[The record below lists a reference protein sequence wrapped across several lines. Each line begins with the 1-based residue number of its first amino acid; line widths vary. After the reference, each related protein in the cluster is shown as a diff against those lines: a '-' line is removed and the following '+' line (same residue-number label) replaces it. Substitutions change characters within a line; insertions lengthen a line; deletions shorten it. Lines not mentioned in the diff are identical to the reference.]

1 MRFLRQSLLGVLLA
15 ALTLALLVYAVQ
27 IVASAVQTRLSTVV
41 EPPRARERVFPVTV
55 VQAVPATVEP
65 VLDTFGQIQSRRT
78 LELRAAVQ
86 GRVIDLA
93 DSFVEGGSVEAG
105 QVLVQID
112 PADAKAELA
121 RAENDLMDAEA
132 EQRDAERSLDL
143 SRDELAAAQEQ
154 ADVRD
159 RAFQRQQGLSDRGV
173 ATAATLETAEL
184 AAASARQ
191 AVVASRRALAQA
203 EARVDQAATG
213 LTRAQ
218 IAVDDARRTLDETT
232 VTAAFD
238 ATLGD
243 VSLVTGRLVSANEK
257 LAVLVDPGALEVAFR
272 VSTGQYAR
280 LLDDSGT
287 LLNLPVQARLDVGGA
302 DLRATGTISRDSAEI
317 GEGLSGR
324 MVYARLDAPRGF
336 KPGDFVT
343 VEVREP
349 PIDDVIRVAASALDA
364 AGTVLVV
371 GEDNRLERLPVTLVR
386 RQGDDVLLRGEGL
399 AGRDVGIGGTPLL
412 GAGIQVRPQ
421 RQGAAPAPA
430 PTDEMLTLSSERRA
444 QLVAMVEA
452 NNRMPAEVKERV
464 LTQLGGDQVPANLVQ
479 RIESRMGG

>member
-257 LAVLVDPGALEVAFR
+257 LAVLVDPGALEGPF
-272 VSTGQYAR
+272 Q
-280 LLDDSGT
+280 L
-287 LLNLPVQARLDVGGA
+287 GA
-302 DLRATGTISRDSAEI
+302 DVFVFI
-317 GEGLSGR
+317 GDQPGQHLNDG
-324 MVYARLDAPRGF
+324 YLDAVHLIYVSELHS
-336 KPGDFVT
+336 D
-343 VEVREP
+343 
-349 PIDDVIRVAASALDA
+349 
-364 AGTVLVV
+364 
-371 GEDNRLERLPVTLVR
+371 
-386 RQGDDVLLRGEGL
+386 
-399 AGRDVGIGGTPLL
+399 
-412 GAGIQVRPQ
+412 
-421 RQGAAPAPA
+421 GAAADDHYRFGQFA
-430 PTDEMLTLSSERRA
+430 
-444 QLVAMVEA
+444 
-452 NNRMPAEVKERV
+452 
-464 LTQLGGDQVPANLVQ
+464 
-479 RIESRMGG
+479 